1 MLARGPGDM
10 MLLASTFGLLDLRPK
25 DSCRPSNLL
34 LRARSKAG
42 DITSGLDST
51 RTSAAPGSIFP
62 ITTPPLASLLGT
74 PFALGLLFFL
84 PKDSCRPMPLPAEAS
99 PSADRPDGFAS
110 DITRC
115 IRQVLSL
122 RNREEGEIRSTV
134 MIPRRR
140 CCFFALSLPP
150 VCVGWVE
157 TCRGRARDGWM
168 EKSCGWWQY
177 RNVPRRCRPRSV
189 GDRRIMRR
197 LTPLVRTARLPSALA
212 SHGIRAPS
220 TLVRP
225 RLLSTAAAVSD
236 AGQQV
241 RDDIR
246 NIAIVAHVD
255 HGKTTLVDA
264 LLQHTKAVST
274 TIGKDDRLMDGNDQE
289 RERGITILAKNT
301 AVAWKDV
308 KINIVD
314 TPGHADF
321 GGEVERVLNMVDGVL
336 LIVDAAEG
344 PKPQTRFV
352 LKKAIAMGQKVLVVL
367 NKIDKPQANPDMV
380 VDKTFDLFC
389 ELGAS
394 DEQTDFNIVYTSA
407 IRRQSGLDPQVEDGM
422 GALLDAILE
431 LPKPVASI
439 DQPLQMQISNV
450 GSDQFIGRLA
460 IGRIRSG
467 TLKRNQAVGLSSG
480 PGHPVR
486 PVKTSEIFLYDG
498 MGRASVDEASAG
510 DIVVVAGIPE
520 FNIGD
525 TVVDPADPRPFE
537 PIAIEQPTMSISMGV
552 NKVSLPASAHR
563 TPRAPDRRCCRSR
576 AAAAAVSSHSTARGT
591 HAASPLSI
599 RPPLPASSSA
609 LKASSSWPPRVS
621 GRICGRPVLF
631 HEARWIRGG
640 HLPPRR
646 VKLRLGPGLANPA
659 RISPAQT
666 LGMARARC
674 MRGARAA
681 RGNAR
686 AAFRCKGL
694 KITVTNWASSV
705 LVLCSRFSPLCHP
718 CILSVCSRPSRA
730 RAGSTSPRPPSA
742 RALKRRWRRTSPCG
756 SRTGSTATR
765 RKSSGVGCCT

>member
-1 MLARGPGDM
+1 M
-10 MLLASTFGLLDLRPK
+10 
-25 DSCRPSNLL
+25 
-34 LRARSKAG
+34 
-42 DITSGLDST
+42 
-51 RTSAAPGSIFP
+51 
-62 ITTPPLASLLGT
+62 
-74 PFALGLLFFL
+74 
-84 PKDSCRPMPLPAEAS
+84 
-99 PSADRPDGFAS
+99 
-110 DITRC
+110 
-115 IRQVLSL
+115 
-122 RNREEGEIRSTV
+122 
-134 MIPRRR
+134 
-140 CCFFALSLPP
+140 
-150 VCVGWVE
+150 
-157 TCRGRARDGWM
+157 
-168 EKSCGWWQY
+168 
-177 RNVPRRCRPRSV
+177 
-189 GDRRIMRR
+189 
-197 LTPLVRTARLPSALA
+197 
-212 SHGIRAPS
+212 
-220 TLVRP
+220 
-225 RLLSTAAAVSD
+225 
-236 AGQQV
+236 

-576 AAAAAVSSHSTARGT
+576 AAAAAVSSHSTARST

-609 LKASSSWPPRVS
+609 FKASSSWPPRVS

-646 VKLRLGPGLANPA
+646 VKLLRPGLIPPGSA
-659 RISPAQT
+659 RRKHSAW
-666 LGMARARC
+666 RVRC
-674 MRGARAA
+674 MRGVRAA
-681 RGNAR
+681 RVR
-686 AAFRCKGL
+686 TRFRRKGL
-694 KITVTNWASSV
+694 KIMANWASSV
-705 LVLCSRFSPLCHP
+705 LVLCSRFSSVPSLHPLC
-718 CILSVCSRPSRA
+718 SVALPGYS
-730 RAGSTSPRPPSA
+730 GNLTSSA
-742 RALKRRWRRTSPCG
+742 IRTRLERRWRRTSPCG